1 MTAPHESPLSE
12 APDPVDASLAERVAA
27 LRLDTAHVVD
37 GVLSGMHR
45 SPHRGA
51 SVVFVEH
58 RDYRPGDDLR
68 LLDWRAYA
76 RNDRHVTKRFEQE
89 TELSLHLWIDASAS
103 MAYGAGAEEKARC
116 AATLLAAF
124 ATLTQAQGDAV
135 GVVRF
140 DRAIQGELPPRTSPA
155 HLRAAL
161 DELATPPAR
170 GARTSLEQALTEV
183 LERTRRRGIVLVASD
198 LLDLAEGALTP
209 IELAARRGHDV
220 RVFQILHRDEL
231 ELPGEGPAVFEGL
244 EGEAPVEADPA
255 EIRAAYLEEL
265 GRHLASCRRRIL
277 DAGASYRLVRT
288 DEPLTGVLTEAL
300 LERGPGRVGTLGA
313 ARARWA

>member
-1 MTAPHESPLSE
+1 MATRDEDPRQE
-12 APDPVDASLAERVAA
+12 APDAEDASLAERVAA
-27 LRLDTAHVVD
+27 MRLDTAHVVD

-103 MAYGAGAEEKARC
+103 MAYGDGAEEKARC
-116 AATLLAAF
+116 AATLLSAF
-124 ATLTQAQGDAV
+124 ATLTRAQGDAV

-140 DRAIQGELPPRTSPA
+140 DREVLAELPPRTSPA
-155 HLRAAL
+155 HVRAVL

-170 GARTSLEQALTEV
+170 GSRTSLEGALTEL

-231 ELPGEGPAVFEGL
+231 ELPGDGPAVFDGL
-244 EGEAPVEADPA
+244 EGEPAVEADPA
-255 EIRAAYLEEL
+255 EVRAAYLEEL
-265 GRHLASCRRRIL
+265 GKHLETCRRIIL

-288 DEPLTGVLTEAL
+288 DEPLAGVLTEAL